1 MSAGKNQQAANELE
15 KYVKLDPKAPDAD
28 RIKGTIKDL
37 RSKQ

>member
-1 MSAGKNQQAANELE
+1 LE
-15 KYVKLDPKAPDAD
+15 KYLKLDPKAPDAD